1 MFGMKKVLTTAALV
15 LTAII
20 LVSCGK
26 PSAAQI
32 SKLEFGM
39 TKEQVGEIISYE
51 TTVGSYIGIPS
62 DIDERLNSFRFNFSD
77 NSELFAVYL
86 ESDYGKLSDAEKL
99 HKELMKKL
107 ADMYGFS
114 EDDWSEQ
121 EENKYLYEYDAE
133 GCTVELYLCLWD
145 EGDESFASL
154 TIASFEHD
162 EPGEHKN
169 IPVVPQ

>member
-1 MFGMKKVLTTAALV
+1 MKRILTVTALI

-26 PSAAQI
+26 TAAAQI
-32 SKLEFGM
+32 SRLEFGM
-39 TKEQVGEIISYE
+39 TKEQVGEIIAYE
-51 TTVGSYIGIPS
+51 TTGGSYIGIPS
-62 DIDERLNSFRFNFSD
+62 DIDERLNNFRFNYND
-77 NSELFAVYL
+77 RSELFAVYL
-86 ESDYGKLSDAEKL
+86 ESDYGELSDAEKL
-99 HKELMKKL
+99 HKDLMKKI

-114 EDDWSEQ
+114 EEDWSQE
-121 EENKYLYEYDAE
+121 EENKYLYEYDAD

-169 IPVVPQ
+169 IPVVP

>member
-1 MFGMKKVLTTAALV
+1 MKKILTVTALV
-15 LTAII
+15 LTVII

-26 PSAAQI
+26 TAAAQI
-32 SKLEFGM
+32 SRLEFGM
-39 TKEQVGEIISYE
+39 TKEQVEEIIANE
-51 TTVGSYIGIPS
+51 TTGGSYIGIPS
-62 DIDERLNSFRFNFSD
+62 DIDENLNNFRFNFND
-77 NSELFAVYL
+77 KSELFAVYL

-99 HKELMKKL
+99 HKDLMKKI

-114 EDDWSEQ
+114 EEDWSEE
-121 EENKYLYEYDAE
+121 EENKYLHEYDAD
-133 GCTVELYLCLWD
+133 GCTVALYLCLWD

-169 IPVVPQ
+169 IPIVS

>member
-1 MFGMKKVLTTAALV
+1 MKRV
-15 LTAII
+15 LTAAALIIISII

-26 PSAAQI
+26 TAAAQI
-32 SKLEFGM
+32 SRLEFGM
-39 TKEQVGEIISYE
+39 TKEQVGEIIAYE

-77 NSELFAVYL
+77 SSNLFAVYL
-86 ESDYGKLSDAEKL
+86 ESDYGKLSNAEKL
-99 HKELMKKL
+99 HKDLMKKL

-114 EDDWSEQ
+114 ENDWSEQ
-121 EENKYLYEYDAE
+121 EENKYLYEYDAD
-133 GCTVELYLCLWD
+133 GYTVALYLCLWD
-145 EGDESFASL
+145 EEDESCVSL
-154 TIASFEHD
+154 TIASLEHD

>member
-1 MFGMKKVLTTAALV
+1 MKRALTAAALMIMS
-15 LTAII
+15 II

-39 TKEQVGEIISYE
+39 TKDRVEEIIAYE
-51 TTVGSYIGIPS
+51 TTAGSYIGIPS

-77 NSELFAVYL
+77 SSKLFAVYL

-114 EDDWSEQ
+114 EGDWSEA

-145 EGDESFASL
+145 EDDESFTSL

-169 IPVVPQ
+169 IPVVP